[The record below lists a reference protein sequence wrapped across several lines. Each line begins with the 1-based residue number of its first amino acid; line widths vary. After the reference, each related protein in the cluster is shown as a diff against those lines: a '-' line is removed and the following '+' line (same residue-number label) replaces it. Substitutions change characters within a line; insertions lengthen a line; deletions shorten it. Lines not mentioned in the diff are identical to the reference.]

1 MIARKSSGTSF
12 TFGTCL
18 HRPLHLGFC
27 GASALFIRVHRALEH
42 YQSYG
47 NADKTEVLALHVAL
61 VHFQLCSTLRA
72 VETRRSLSI
81 SSHWLRSLRS
91 SCSIPCA
98 VAMSQSP
105 KRPTASGSAPSGSES
120 QYVKDNFVPR
130 FDNTLTGY
138 KEWRKRVVL
147 YSRRLAIQGRAKEVG
162 MNVLAILE
170 GSSWTQCE
178 DIDLKELEGEDGLDV
193 LLARLDKQWQYDDR
207 VEN

>member
-1 MIARKSSGTSF
+1 MDWLLSRRPGIDTTLGEPSRWKISCKTRMWFPSACQSRWHQKAYTLLTLHPRFAFEQRWLMTLAISLSPPMWIWCHQISANSVIARKSSRTSF

-81 SSHWLRSLRS
+81 SSQLRL
-91 SCSIPCA
+91 
-98 VAMSQSP
+98 
-105 KRPTASGSAPSGSES
+105 
-120 QYVKDNFVPR
+120 
-130 FDNTLTGY
+130 GY
-138 KEWRKRVVL
+138 
-147 YSRRLAIQGRAKEVG
+147 
-162 MNVLAILE
+162 
-170 GSSWTQCE
+170 
-178 DIDLKELEGEDGLDV
+178 
-193 LLARLDKQWQYDDR
+193 
-207 VEN
+207 

>member
-1 MIARKSSGTSF
+1 MIARKSSRTSF

-81 SSHWLRSLRS
+81 SSHLVYIYIYIQLQTTNFDIIFCVSE
-91 SCSIPCA
+91 I
-98 VAMSQSP
+98 V
-105 KRPTASGSAPSGSES
+105 KFGYDGYFTENSGTVPAYQDIHEWDLTCFMKVPSGNS
-120 QYVKDNFVPR
+120 
-130 FDNTLTGY
+130 T
-138 KEWRKRVVL
+138 
-147 YSRRLAIQGRAKEVG
+147 
-162 MNVLAILE
+162 
-170 GSSWTQCE
+170 
-178 DIDLKELEGEDGLDV
+178 
-193 LLARLDKQWQYDDR
+193 
-207 VEN
+207 